1 MFVCWILTFSS
12 WGWNAT
18 IFGPV
23 VPLTHNFAFH
33 RCLFHCRMREQS
45 SCEAWASCL
54 ASCSVLEWR
63 LCISSFMKFLR
74 IRLHQKSYIPWP
86 LPLRWGHLPSI
97 PHSCGHQIMTG
108 SAFWVSTPFMSF
120 GKMRLLVSCITR
132 HALLLA
138 SSLPDGPISMQISL
152 NLCTMTACGFL
163 NMGIVKAAASLAS
176 PEEQAHFLARC
187 KKFAQN
193 YVQGDRPP
201 HPPRTFNSCWAGR
214 CERDW
219 KLAFTTFTLGQPW
232 WSSPDR

>member
-18 IFGPV
+18 IFRPV

-63 LCISSFMKFLR
+63 LCISSSMKFLR

-86 LPLRWGHLPSI
+86 LPLRWGHLPSVS
-97 PHSCGHQIMTG
+97 HSCGHQIMTG

-120 GKMRLLVSCITR
+120 EKWGCLSAVSLDTPCFWPLVCLMGPFRCRSHWTFVPWPPV
-132 HALLLA
+132 A
-138 SSLPDGPISMQISL
+138 SS
-152 NLCTMTACGFL
+152 T
-163 NMGIVKAAASLAS
+163 
-176 PEEQAHFLARC
+176 
-187 KKFAQN
+187 
-193 YVQGDRPP
+193 
-201 HPPRTFNSCWAGR
+201 WA
-214 CERDW
+214 
-219 KLAFTTFTLGQPW
+219 
-232 WSSPDR
+232 